1 MQSEYLESYMAG
13 ELDETSRREVEHVL
27 RNDAALRD
35 SFVIQ
40 MQMDSV
46 LKELLGPGVEERQAE
61 FDRGVIARL
70 RSEGAG
76 DQRVFTKSVLL
87 EIVEER
93 ESLQSMRWGDLIK
106 TGVISAAASIALLL
120 LLQGIVFREAPDRAG
135 AKNDKNSIIGFAARI
150 EREVDSVWSAA
161 GPGPIHRDGWLRT
174 GLLKLESGSVYLS
187 FNSGATAIIEGPAE
201 LSIESG
207 NRVFLNS
214 GRITAEVPP
223 AASGF
228 TVNTPRFNA
237 VDIGTRFGVIVD
249 GEGNSELH
257 VMQGEVEVSRASG
270 NSVPTRVYEGLA
282 IRADNRTRTELRP
295 VTYAGENFKLQI
307 GSPKVSQPDLCFHFD
322 ESVGA
327 TLEDSGKNKLF
338 DVPMIGPGEL
348 GRSPRRG
355 PGRYGGGLVFQAG
368 EILDVGLSSDFHLDE
383 PHTISFWLKLPPKVG
398 RSSHEEIMRYGGMD
412 RFWKLS
418 ANFGA
423 NRGERGALR
432 LDCGDSYV
440 VGSSDIADGNWHHI
454 AYRYIATSGSDL
466 ASQIHLFVDGKPEVL
481 SDFQSGLALSGAVGG
496 FRLGGDELQG
506 FQGWIDDLNIFREA
520 ASTATIQRLAE

>member
-1 MQSEYLESYMAG
+1 MAG
-13 ELDETSRREVEHVL
+13 ELDEKSRREVEHVL
-27 RNDAALRD
+27 RNDAALRE
-35 SFVIQ
+35 SFVTQ

-46 LKELLGPGVEERQAE
+46 LRELLGPGAEERQAE

-93 ESLQSMRWGDLIK
+93 GGLQPVRWADLIK

-120 LLQGIVFREAPDRAG
+120 LLQGIVFREAPDRAEV
-135 AKNDKNSIIGFAARI
+135 KKEVSSIIGFAARI
-150 EREVDSVWSAA
+150 ERAVNPVWSVA
-161 GPGPIHRDGWLRT
+161 GPGPIHQDGWLRT
-174 GLLKLESGSVYLS
+174 GLLRLESGSVYLS

-207 NRVFLNS
+207 NRVFLKS

-237 VDIGTRFGVIVD
+237 VDIGTRFGIIVD

-270 NSVPTRVYEGLA
+270 NSVPIRVYEGLA
-282 IRADNRTRTELRP
+282 IRADSRTRTELRP
-295 VTYAGENFKLQI
+295 VSYEGDHFKLQL
-307 GSPKVSQPDLCFHFD
+307 GKPRVSQPDLCFHFD

-327 TLEDSGKNKLF
+327 ILEDSGRNKLF
-338 DVPMIGPGEL
+338 DVPMIGSGEL
-348 GRSPRRG
+348 DHSPRRG
-355 PGRYGGGLVFQAG
+355 PGRKGGGLVFQAG
-368 EILDVGLSSDFHLDE
+368 ETLDVALSSDFQLDE
-383 PHTISFWLKLPPKVG
+383 PHTISFWLKIPPKVG
-398 RSSHEEIMRYGGMD
+398 RNIHEEIMHYGGSS
-412 RFWKLS
+412 RFWRVS

-423 NRGERGALR
+423 NRGERGAFR

-440 VGSSDIADGNWHHI
+440 VGSSDIADGNWHHV
-454 AYRYIATSGSDL
+454 AYRYIATSKSDL

-481 SDFQSGLALSGAVGG
+481 SDFQSGSVLTGPVGSLK
-496 FRLGGDELQG
+496 LGGTQSQG
-506 FQGWIDDLNIFREA
+506 FQGWIDDLNVFREA
-520 ASTATIQRLAE
+520 ASTATIQTLAE